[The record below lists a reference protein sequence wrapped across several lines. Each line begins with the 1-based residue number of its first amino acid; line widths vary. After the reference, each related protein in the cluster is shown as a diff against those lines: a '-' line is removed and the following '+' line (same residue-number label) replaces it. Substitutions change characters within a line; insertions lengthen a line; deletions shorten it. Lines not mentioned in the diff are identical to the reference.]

1 MITDTDLLKT
11 FVDETREHLD
21 KLEADL
27 LAMEHTRGDKEMLN
41 RIFRAVHSIKGSA
54 GFFKFKAISALSHV
68 MEDLMA
74 KVRDGLLSVHQDMV
88 DALLAGKDKLRQM
101 LDDLDRSETVD
112 YSAEHAAIKA
122 LVESV
127 VAAPGPGMPT
137 AATPKPECPVSVE
150 PPSAETTPAPDDL
163 GGLTLDPAVV
173 ENALRHGGSIYRI
186 RLSLRD
192 DLESKGRTLSDCLA
206 TARSLGTI
214 LDSSAERES
223 DRRHASCLPSDT
235 PFTFTYATV
244 LEPDLAAL
252 GLELPA
258 DRIRRLTPAEV
269 KAATE
274 RNQGA
279 VMSPVTR
286 PENASL
292 VRDSPPEAI
301 SRHPAQPPVQ
311 PPKADEPVRMPRL
324 DGMRATAGETIR
336 VPVSLLDDLM
346 NLAGEMVLG
355 RNQLLRMTDSMAKT
369 APGMPALLK
378 NINLLTS
385 DLQEKVMRTRLQPVG
400 NVFAKFPRIIR
411 DMSKR
416 LGKEINFQM
425 SGQEVELDKSLLE
438 LLSDPLTHL
447 IRNCADHA
455 IEAPDAREQAG
466 KPRVG
471 QVRLAAFHEGGQVH
485 IEITDDGQ
493 GIDPRRIRRKAVE
506 KGFLKPEEARQLAD
520 CETLA
525 LIFLPGLS
533 TAEKVTDV
541 SGRGVGMDVVKTNIE
556 MLGGTVAV
564 ESNVGVGTRV
574 SVRLPLNLS
583 IIPALVVWSGGRR
596 LAVPQ
601 ASLEE
606 LARLDRAAPMERIGE
621 VEVLRLRD
629 TLLPLVDLPALW
641 RPAKGARDPTAEDGK
656 HRYVMVLKTGA
667 HRFGLVVDAL
677 GDSEEIVVKPLSG
690 YLKKCRLYSGA
701 TIMGDGKV
709 AMILDAAGIADCAK
723 LRFAEIEEAARKHQ
737 AEAAARDRVG
747 ESQLLVLFRNAERES
762 FAVSLSLVSRL
773 EKVKTA
779 EIQRLGGREYIAYRE
794 TSLRL
799 LRLHDFMPVSKPAR
813 EPETLYVIVPKFCK
827 HPMGIVATK
836 IDDVVDTTVAPDRDH
851 VTGPGILGSFM
862 LNGQLVVFLDLQAL
876 FETADP
882 EVYVDTY
889 ATKLDKE
896 NAGACAYGR
905 L

>member
-1 MITDTDLLKT
+1 
-11 FVDETREHLD
+11 
-21 KLEADL
+21 
-27 LAMEHTRGDKEMLN
+27 
-41 RIFRAVHSIKGSA
+41 
-54 GFFKFKAISALSHV
+54 
-68 MEDLMA
+68 
-74 KVRDGLLSVHQDMV
+74 
-88 DALLAGKDKLRQM
+88 
-101 LDDLDRSETVD
+101 
-112 YSAEHAAIKA
+112 
-122 LVESV
+122 
-127 VAAPGPGMPT
+127 
-137 AATPKPECPVSVE
+137 
-150 PPSAETTPAPDDL
+150 
-163 GGLTLDPAVV
+163 
-173 ENALRHGGSIYRI
+173 
-186 RLSLRD
+186 
-192 DLESKGRTLSDCLA
+192 
-206 TARSLGTI
+206 
-214 LDSSAERES
+214 
-223 DRRHASCLPSDT
+223 
-235 PFTFTYATV
+235 
-244 LEPDLAAL
+244 
-252 GLELPA
+252 
-258 DRIRRLTPAEV
+258 
-269 KAATE
+269 
-274 RNQGA
+274 
-279 VMSPVTR
+279 
-286 PENASL
+286 
-292 VRDSPPEAI
+292 
-301 SRHPAQPPVQ
+301 
-311 PPKADEPVRMPRL
+311 
-324 DGMRATAGETIR
+324 
-336 VPVSLLDDLM
+336 
-346 NLAGEMVLG
+346 
-355 RNQLLRMTDSMAKT
+355 
-369 APGMPALLK
+369 
-378 NINLLTS
+378 
-385 DLQEKVMRTRLQPVG
+385 MRTRLQPVG

-493 GIDPRRIRRKAVE
+493 GIDPRRTIRRKAVE

-747 ESQLLVLFRNAERES
+747 KSQLLVLFRNAEQRVVCRQPIPGES
-762 FAVSLSLVSRL
+762 PRKSEDGGDSTLGRPGIYRVSRNL
-773 EKVKTA
+773 A
-779 EIQRLGGREYIAYRE
+779 AA
-794 TSLRL
+794 SA
-799 LRLHDFMPVSKPAR
+799 PAR
-813 EPETLYVIVPKFCK
+813 LYAGLQARAGAGNSLCYYTKFCK

-836 IDDVVDTTVAPDRDH
+836 IDDVVDATVAPDRDH